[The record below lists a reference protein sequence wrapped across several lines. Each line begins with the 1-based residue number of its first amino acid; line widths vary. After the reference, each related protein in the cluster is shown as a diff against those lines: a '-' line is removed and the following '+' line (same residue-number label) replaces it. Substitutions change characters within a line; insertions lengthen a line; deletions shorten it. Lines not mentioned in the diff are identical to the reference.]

1 MRTVTPDVSTPD
13 SHASGGRPTPAGA
26 RQAIGALVLFALLAA
41 AHTWPLATAPGTL
54 SRNDTADTVLHEW
67 IMAWVAH
74 QVVADP
80 VHLFDANIFYPER
93 RTLAYSDHLFVQ
105 SMMGAPLTWAGASPV
120 LVHNLVLLAGFAL
133 TGWTACLVLW
143 WWTGSPIA
151 GVVAGSLL
159 AFNSFTLTRL
169 PQIQDLHLEFFPLAL
184 FALDRLLTAPR
195 TRHALSLAGW
205 FILQALT
212 GTYLMVFTTMALVT
226 ATLARPVDW
235 MGPRFRLIAP
245 RALLASAVSLVAL
258 LPFLLP
264 YSYARDTVGL
274 GRSLDE
280 TERYSAVFTDYL
292 AGAGR
297 LHFDTWSARFFEGDA
312 LFPGVAA
319 LVLAAYAAATGGW
332 RDPRQRMV
340 LAIGLMAFALSFGPA
355 FPPYRWLYRVFP
367 LLTGIRGAVRF
378 GQIVLAALAILAG
391 FGLARLTRRVTPRLA
406 MMLGVVAVL
415 AVNAEAWRAPLYYS
429 PYGGIPPVYDTLQQV
444 ARKAVL
450 VWFPFFDSA
459 RFHQNAPFML
469 VSTRTFNPML
479 NGYSGFKP
487 ASYYRHVAALASF
500 PDEGSIR
507 YLQASGVSVVLVDG
521 RNMRP
526 SALARL
532 PDFPQLTLVANDGN
546 LRIYLLDLPAR

>member
-1 MRTVTPDVSTPD
+1 MRIVTANTSTPE
-13 SHASGGRPTPAGA
+13 SSPLAPRATRIGVPRAV
-26 RQAIGALVLFALLAA
+26 GALVLFTLLTV

-80 VHLFDANIFYPER
+80 LHLFDANIFYPER
-93 RTLAYSDHLFVQ
+93 HTLAYSDHLFVQ

-143 WWTGSPIA
+143 WWTGSAIG

-184 FALDRLLTAPR
+184 LSLDRLLTEPR
-195 TRHALSLAGW
+195 TKHALSLAGW

-212 GTYLMVFTTMALVT
+212 GTYLMVFTTMAIV
-226 ATLARPVDW
+226 AAAMARPFEW
-235 MGPRFRLIAP
+235 MGPQFRQLAP
-245 RALLASAVSLVAL
+245 KVLLAAVLAVIAL

-274 GRSLDE
+274 GRSLEE
-280 TERYSAVFTDYL
+280 TQRYSAVFTDYL

-297 LHFDTWSARFFEGDA
+297 LHFDTWSAGFFDGDA
-312 LFPGVAA
+312 LFPGLAA
-319 LVLAAYAAATGGW
+319 LALGALTTATGGW

-340 LAIGLMAFALSFGPA
+340 LAIGVTAFALSFGPA

-378 GQIVLAALAILAG
+378 GEIVLAAVAILAG
-391 FGLARLTRRVTPRLA
+391 FGAARLTRLGAPRWA
-406 MMLGVVAVL
+406 VALGVASMLV
-415 AVNAEAWRAPLYYS
+415 VNAEAWRAPLYYS
-429 PYGGIPPVYDTLQQV
+429 PYRGIPPVYDALRQV
-444 ARKAVL
+444 ARKAVV
-450 VWFPFFDSA
+450 VWFPFFGSPQ
-459 RFHQNAPFML
+459 FHQNAPFML
-469 VSTRTFNPML
+469 VSTRGFNPMV

-487 ASYYRHVAALASF
+487 ASYYRNVEALASF
-500 PDEGSIR
+500 PDEGAIQH
-507 YLQASGVSVVLVDG
+507 LQELGVSVVLVDG

-532 PDFPQLTLVANDGN
+532 PDFPQLSLVTTDGN
-546 LRIYLLDLPAR
+546 LKMYVLAPNR

>member
-1 MRTVTPDVSTPD
+1 VTADTSTPD
-13 SHASGGRPTPAGA
+13 SCATGRRRAPIGVRRALGA
-26 RQAIGALVLFALLAA
+26 FILFALLAV

-74 QVVADP
+74 QIVTDP
-80 VHLFDANIFYPER
+80 IHLFDANIFYPER

-105 SMMGAPLTWAGASPV
+105 SMMGAPLAWAGASPV

-133 TGWTACLVLW
+133 TGWTACLALW
-143 WWTGSPIA
+143 WWTGSA
-151 GVVAGSLL
+151 TSGVVAGSLL

-184 FALDRLLTAPR
+184 VALDRLLTEPR
-195 TRHALSLAGW
+195 TSHALSLAGW
-205 FILQALT
+205 FVLQSLT

-226 ATLARPVDW
+226 ASLARPGDW
-235 MGPRFRLIAP
+235 IGPRFRRIVP
-245 RALLASAVSLVAL
+245 KALVASAVAVVVL

-264 YSYARDTVGL
+264 YSDARDTVGL

-312 LFPGVAA
+312 LFPGLVALA
-319 LVLAAYAAATGGW
+319 LAGYAAATGGW
-332 RDPRQRMV
+332 REPRQRMV
-340 LAIGLMAFALSFGPA
+340 LAVGVMAFALSFGPA

-367 LLTGIRGAVRF
+367 PLTGIRGAVRF

-391 FGLARLTRRVTPRLA
+391 FGGARLTHRVGPRLA
-406 MMLGVVAVL
+406 TIVGVLAVL
-415 AVNAEAWRAPLYYS
+415 AVNAEAWRAPLYYA

-444 ARKAVL
+444 ARRAVL
-450 VWFPFFDSA
+450 VWFPFFGSA
-459 RFHQNAPFML
+459 QFHQNAPFML

-487 ASYYRHVAALASF
+487 ASFYRHVEALATF
-500 PDEGSIR
+500 PDDGSIR
-507 YLQASGVSVVLVDG
+507 YLQEAGVSVVLVDG

-532 PDFPQLTLVANDGN
+532 PEFPQLTLVTTDGN
-546 LRIYLLDLPAR
+546 LRIYLLTPGP